1 MKKRVLSLLLAMM
14 LVIGVLPLTTL
25 AAETGDTVYISVS
38 YDGQF
43 KTTSDG
49 KAMAYIPVAL
59 ADLAVIDLD
68 AYGMGDYKYDADG
81 DGNYEITALHL
92 YIYAHEKLYGGKW
105 SDVTASGSAGSIFFE
120 NGLFGFDYN
129 LNYYYNGAY
138 PVDEKL
144 SAEWG
149 YSVGATADHIVLK
162 NGDCLDVA
170 GFSNDSW
177 MIYSATFRYFT
188 AGEKVLRATSIA
200 KGEALTVKLGSF
212 ALNWSTGTTE
222 LASESGSTVFYSQT
236 PFAADAASVTTNENG
251 DASITFDKVG
261 KWYIWSNGYNDG
273 TVSCS
278 PAYAEVN
285 VTWKNTSDVTSHWH
299 NFRNSY
305 VNMAMS
311 DAKTPVNAET
321 TALKW
326 AVKMGT
332 GWANNPSVQIIV
344 DDALVVMFGKVL
356 YKLDLQTGEVLQ
368 QADMTA
374 APNFGYTPC
383 TYADGLIFCPLSGGT
398 IQAFDSKTL
407 ESVWISRMRRRVNP
421 FLPLP
426 TMTVAS
432 TPASGMAKRRM
443 PTTSVLMF
451 LTAVWS
457 GARPSPV
464 ASTGQALWYWAML

>member
-1 MKKRVLSLLLAMM
+1 M
-14 LVIGVLPLTTL
+14 
-25 AAETGDTVYISVS
+25 
-38 YDGQF
+38 
-43 KTTSDG
+43 
-49 KAMAYIPVAL
+49 
-59 ADLAVIDLD
+59 
-68 AYGMGDYKYDADG
+68 
-81 DGNYEITALHL
+81 
-92 YIYAHEKLYGGKW
+92 
-105 SDVTASGSAGSIFFE
+105 
-120 NGLFGFDYN
+120 
-129 LNYYYNGAY
+129 
-138 PVDEKL
+138 
-144 SAEWG
+144 
-149 YSVGATADHIVLK
+149 
-162 NGDCLDVA
+162 A